1 MVGFQTYRFENK
13 PSIIAIENWLIF
25 FNSGLVFTFEYL
37 ITCDAQSTK
46 NALMQIADNAG
57 PNQPALIK
65 WACILAQADQD
76 LHCPL
81 NE

>member
-1 MVGFQTYRFENK
+1 MVGFQSYRVENK
-13 PSIIAIENWLIF
+13 PSIIVDYRKLTDF

-57 PNQPALIK
+57 PNQPAY
-65 WACILAQADQD
+65 
-76 LHCPL
+76 
-81 NE
+81 